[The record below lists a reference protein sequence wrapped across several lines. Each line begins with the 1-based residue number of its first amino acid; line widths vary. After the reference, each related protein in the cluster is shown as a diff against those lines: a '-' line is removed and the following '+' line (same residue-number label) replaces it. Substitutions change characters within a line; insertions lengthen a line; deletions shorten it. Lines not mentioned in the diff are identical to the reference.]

1 VRRREFITLLGG
13 AAAAWPL
20 AVRAQPAMPLI
31 GFLNAG
37 SSDVFAHLT
46 RAWRQGLSESGYVEG
61 QNVAIEFRWA
71 EGQYDRLPVLAA
83 ELVRRQVTVLFA
95 GGPPAASAAK
105 AATETIPIVFTTG
118 QDPVKEGLVASLNRP
133 GGNATGINVVAAE
146 LETKRLGLLHEL
158 VPTAGKIAALL
169 NPKSP
174 NFATQSIDM
183 QAAARAIG
191 QQIHLLSAGNES
203 EIDAAFAALAT
214 LAQQGVVALAVG
226 ADPFFANRRE
236 QLVAL
241 AARYGIPAI
250 YEWRELAAAGGLIS
264 YGISITGAYRE
275 AGIYVARILKG
286 EKPADLP
293 VIQPTKFEL
302 VINLKTAKALGLDV
316 PDGVLALADEVIE

>member
-1 VRRREFITLLGG
+1 MSDLRRREFITLLGG
-13 AAAAWPL
+13 AAATWPL
-20 AVRAQPAMPLI
+20 AVRAQPAMPVI

-203 EIDAAFAALAT
+203 EIDAAF
-214 LAQQGVVALAVG
+214 
-226 ADPFFANRRE
+226 
-236 QLVAL
+236 
-241 AARYGIPAI
+241 
-250 YEWRELAAAGGLIS
+250 
-264 YGISITGAYRE
+264 ISITGAYRE

-316 PDGVLALADEVIE
+316 PDRVLALADEVIE